1 MKKFF
6 EAIKKPLKVIGFF
19 ILASITAVFGA
30 WLTMILFNYVP
41 VFKQIGEALGISN
54 LRTVD
59 WSLGFLAYTI
69 LISVWELYICLI
81 KVITD

>member
-54 LRTVD
+54 LKTVD

-69 LISVWELYICLI
+69 LISVWKLYIHLI

>member
-1 MKKFF
+1 MKKIF
-6 EAIKKPLKVIGFF
+6 ESIKKPLKIISFF
-19 ILASITAVFGA
+19 MLATVTVAFGA
-30 WLTMILFNYVP
+30 WLTMILFNYAP

-54 LRTVD
+54 LKITD

-69 LISVWELYICLI
+69 LICVWKLYIRLI